1 MTRRSRVWPIVALLA
16 AVIFIL
22 VNLGGGIYAAARGEL
37 LHAGIHAAL
46 LLLGAYATWR
56 FAPRREAAGHW
67 RWGASAAPTA
77 SPEFTDR
84 LTHLEQS
91 VDAVAVE
98 VERIGEGQRFVT
110 RLITEDGAPQAGSVG
125 SVDAA
130 EPIARGAREAAPR
143 AGRP

>member
-22 VNLGGGIYAAARGEL
+22 VNLGGGIYAAAQGEP

-46 LLLGAYATWR
+46 LLLGGYAAWR
-56 FAPRREAAGHW
+56 FAPRREAGGHW
-67 RWGASAAPTA
+67 RWGALASPAA

-110 RLITEDGAPQAGSVG
+110 RLITEDGAPQVG
-125 SVDAA
+125 GVGAA
-130 EPIARGAREAAPR
+130 EPIALGARDAAPR